1 MSTIHRQIFA
11 VPVVLIAVLV
21 GGCGGG
27 EDEQAANPNEPVKVR
42 LATTPNLV
50 GWPLY
55 GADDLGL
62 FEENGIQ
69 VESLQVFNS
78 GPPIVET
85 GLAGEW
91 DIAFLGAPPA
101 IIAGDAWNL
110 QTAGI
115 QNEEAANIVL
125 YAREGEVDPANPG
138 PALEGKRALAVAGSL
153 GEQVLRECL
162 VKWGLEPG
170 AMEIVP
176 LEMPQ
181 IFNSFN
187 SGEGAVAQI
196 WSEFVEKMDKEGHE
210 RICDGR
216 QAGTE
221 VYTVFAVHPDFA
233 EEHPE
238 AAARA
243 IAAIFSANEM
253 LKSDLDKAMP
263 SILEFFGEQ
272 GVELSEEDV
281 RKQSERHSWY
291 SLEESTEFITSGR
304 AEGAL
309 AQTAQFLVDSGQIDE
324 VPEVDFLAPEIARQ
338 AVSAR

>member
-1 MSTIHRQIFA
+1 MSTIRRQTFA
-11 VPVVLIAVLV
+11 VPVILIAVLV
-21 GGCGGG
+21 SACGGD
-27 EDEQAANPNEPVKVR
+27 DEQAANPNEPVKVR

-55 GADDLGL
+55 GADDLGF
-62 FEENGIQ
+62 FEDSGIQ

-115 QNEEAANIVL
+115 QNEEAANIIL

-138 PALEGKRALAVAGSL
+138 PDLEGKRALAVAGSL

-162 VKWGLEPG
+162 AKWGLEPG
-170 AMEIVP
+170 AMELVP

-216 QAGTE
+216 EAGTE

-253 LKSDLDKAMP
+253 LKSDLDEAMP
-263 SILEFFGEQ
+263 SILEFFGAQ
-272 GVELSEEDV
+272 GVELTEEDV